1 MNILLFL
8 CLSFVTGICLSIYTY
23 AIECSTFNYI
33 ESSLCLLD
41 HVNLYFLR
49 TIHFSVL
56 SFFTLYLFF
65 VDISVKYDTIIAI
78 SIILI
83 FLQWSILGG
92 CILTILE
99 KRILFPDGINYPE
112 KMPFLSL
119 LNVPDWLTVVPD
131 EVIFIIVVILFY
143 RIFIASSYETD
154 TLRLV

>member
-1 MNILLFL
+1 
-8 CLSFVTGICLSIYTY
+8 
-23 AIECSTFNYI
+23 
-33 ESSLCLLD
+33 
-41 HVNLYFLR
+41 
-49 TIHFSVL
+49 
-56 SFFTLYLFF
+56 LYLFF